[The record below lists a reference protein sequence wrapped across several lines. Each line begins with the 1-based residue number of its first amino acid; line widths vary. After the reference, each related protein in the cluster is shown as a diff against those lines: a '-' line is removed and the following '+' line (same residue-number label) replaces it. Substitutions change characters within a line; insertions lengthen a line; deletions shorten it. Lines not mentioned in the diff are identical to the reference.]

1 VTLVW
6 LALLAPVSAQTVSD
20 AIEKGRTVFFSRGCS
35 GRHRLGAAGTPI
47 AHDFSHVGSR
57 FTEGDLA
64 SLVARSDKPEAHG
77 TYAAPGAVLRPGQVA
92 PDASRNPLTGVLS
105 CSRAIG
111 GSRRWRVFATPRGE
125 WRLSG
130 MAVSPSCVCGCL
142 PVAGAGVAF
151 RVGRDSSSWGARCS
165 RLHGWSCSRS
175 NLPPEK

>member
-35 GRHRLGAAGTPI
+35 GRHRVGAAGTPI
-47 AHDFSHVGSR
+47 AHDLSHVGSK

-77 TYAAPGAVLRPGQVA
+77 AYAAPGAVLRPGQVA

-105 CSRAIG
+105 CIW
-111 GSRRWRVFATPRGE
+111 GSEGVN
-125 WRLSG
+125 
-130 MAVSPSCVCGCL
+130 
-142 PVAGAGVAF
+142 AGACSQRLGVS
-151 RVGRDSSSWGARCS
+151 GDSREWPFLLAVRADAC
-165 RLHGWSCSRS
+165 R
-175 NLPPEK
+175 